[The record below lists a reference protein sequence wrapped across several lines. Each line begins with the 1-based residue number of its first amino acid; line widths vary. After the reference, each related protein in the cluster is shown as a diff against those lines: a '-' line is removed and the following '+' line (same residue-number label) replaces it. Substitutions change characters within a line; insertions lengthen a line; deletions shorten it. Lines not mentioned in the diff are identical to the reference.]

1 MWSSWNQ
8 ALQARCCVRA
18 CAVALMM
25 MSLKDT
31 LPWSPSCLFR
41 ASRASLARSMST
53 SVVRKKWGMGPR
65 EVASRFAMVLRICVN
80 GTSSYGLPL
89 GAGCGMRDAGCDSTT
104 AEAAAGASAR
114 DAEPSTSRLT
124 TRPPGPDPLTSLRST
139 PASRAIRLAS
149 GEAFTRVRSAGAG
162 STPPAS
168 RIPLPDG
175 AGAGRGAAAGGALTV
190 SPGEAMMA
198 TTLPTATVWPSA
210 AATCR
215 STPSARAT
223 RSITALSVSTSA
235 SVSPVF
241 TGSPSRLWPAFL
253 DHDRAAGVRD
263 RADDRLLVER
273 AQRSQVQHFRR
284 RALAL
289 GQLLGGLE
297 CHRDRLRVADERDIA
312 PRPLDVR
319 AADRDEVLAFRH
331 LTLEVVQHLALEHDH
346 GVVVPDRRLQEALRV
361 RRRRGGH
368 DLQPRDV
375 GQPGVP
381 RL

>member
-1 MWSSWNQ
+1 
-8 ALQARCCVRA
+8 
-18 CAVALMM
+18 
-25 MSLKDT
+25 
-31 LPWSPSCLFR
+31 
-41 ASRASLARSMST
+41 MST
-53 SVVRKKWGMGPR
+53 SVVRKKWGMGPSDA
-65 EVASRFAMVLRICVN
+65 ASRFAMVLRIWVS
-80 GTSSYGLPL
+80 GTSSYGAPL
-89 GAGCGMRDAGCDSTT
+89 GAGCGIPRGAGCGMRDAGCDWTT
-104 AEAAAGASAR
+104 GVAAAGAGAR

-175 AGAGRGAAAGGALTV
+175 AGAGRGAAAGRALTV

-241 TGSPSRLWPAFL
+241 TGSPSRLCHFTLRPDSCRWPAFL
-253 DHDRAAGVRD
+253 EHERAAGVRD

-346 GVVVPDRRLQEALRV
+346 GVVVPD
-361 RRRRGGH
+361 
-368 DLQPRDV
+368 
-375 GQPGVP
+375 
-381 RL
+381 